1 MGVLSDYMPTL
12 IDVSRRLA
20 PNGSISTV
28 AEILQEYHEILDDI
42 PWLEGNLPTGHQ
54 MNIRS
59 SKPTPTYRLLN
70 AGVVPLKSTTGQL
83 VEGCAIMEARSHI
96 DKNVAELNGNTA
108 AFRMSED
115 AAFITAMGDTL
126 ADALIYGD
134 TSVDPEQFNG
144 LASRYYST
152 SGETTSANVIDCGG
166 SDADNTSI
174 WLVGWGPNKVYGI
187 YPKGTKA
194 GLQHED
200 LGIQEVITSTTT
212 GATMRAYVSWF
223 QWLCGIAIQDWRYV
237 VRLANI
243 DVSGLATSEDT
254 SDTSPNLIKFMSR
267 ALSYLPP
274 GGGYRPVFY
283 MSRDTRAMLDT
294 KLFAKD
300 NLYLT
305 SKDVHTT
312 SGIDRINQLYFRG
325 VPCRRM
331 DAILETE
338 AHIGA

>member
-1 MGVLSDYMPTL
+1 MAVLADYMPTL
-12 IDVSRRLA
+12 IDISRRLA
-20 PNGSISTV
+20 PNGSIATV
-28 AEILQEYHEILDDI
+28 AEILQEYHEMLDDI
-42 PWLEGNLPTGHQ
+42 PWYEGNLPTGHQ

-70 AGVVPLKSTTGQL
+70 AGVVPAKSTTGQL

-115 AAFITAMGDTL
+115 AAFIHGMGDAL

-134 TSVDPEQFNG
+134 VSADPEQFNG

-152 SGETTSANVIDCGG
+152 SGETTSANVIDAGG
-166 SDADNTSI
+166 LAADNTSV
-174 WLVGWGPNKVYGI
+174 WLVGWGPKKVYGI

-223 QWLCGIAIQDWRYV
+223 QWLCGMAIEDYRYV
-237 VRLANI
+237 IRICNI
-243 DVSGLATSEDT
+243 DVSNLATSEDGT
-254 SDTSPNLIKFMSR
+254 DNSCNLIKLMSK
-267 ALSYLPP
+267 ALAYLPP
-274 GGGYRPVFY
+274 GGGCRPVFY

-294 KLFAKD
+294 KLFAKN

-305 SKDVHTT
+305 VKDVHTT
-312 SGIDRINQLYFRG
+312 SGIDRVNQLYFRG

-331 DAILETE
+331 DAIIETE
-338 AHIGA
+338 ARIGA